1 MLTFAFV
8 NLTACTN
15 GSQMRLRTLHFD
27 GKRDK
32 SRHRGPGHEALL
44 LETLRKIKAIAVEA
58 KLSVRWDFD

>member
-1 MLTFAFV
+1 
-8 NLTACTN
+8 
-15 GSQMRLRTLHFD
+15 MRLRTLHFD

-58 KLSVRWDFD
+58 KLSVRWDF